1 MESSSNSDSDSGT
14 SSDTSSEGISSSDSD
29 DLEEE
34 EEEGQS
40 IEESEEEDS
49 DSETEAQ
56 HHSDTQVPFPLDLS
70 LRDQQCLVINALSPG
85 IPLAALNG
93 RQDNRLSHCVS
104 RCYYMAFQ
112 TQKQMDRKQLKKPRK
127 KEHTSHYLLCLNP
140 RLTHHS
146 NPSRSSLRFC
156 HSSFH
161 LFSKALRQRRNL

>member
-29 DLEEE
+29 DLEEDE
-34 EEEGQS
+34 EEDQS
-40 IEESEEEDS
+40 IEESEDDDS

-56 HHSDTQVPFPLDLS
+56 QKSNNQVLLHGVSDPK
-70 LRDQQCLVINALSPG
+70 AEG
-85 IPLAALNG
+85 
-93 RQDNRLSHCVS
+93 
-104 RCYYMAFQ
+104 
-112 TQKQMDRKQLKKPRK
+112 QKATEKAQE
-127 KEHTSHYLLCLNP
+127 KEFTSHYLFCLNP